1 MRYLLLLYSTPDA
14 GPEPNSPE
22 AMAEMKEWY
31 ALTQELVDAG
41 AMLGGEALHGA
52 DSATTVRVRDG
63 KTISTDGPYAETKE
77 LLGGYYAID
86 VENLDAAVEWAA
98 KIPSAP
104 YGSVEIRPIMEL
116 PPELPD
122 A

>member
-1 MRYLLLLYSTPDA
+1 MRYLLLLYSAPDA
-14 GPEPNSPE
+14 GPEPHSSE

-41 AMLGGEALHGA
+41 AMLGGEALHGV

-63 KTISTDGPYAETKE
+63 KTVSTDGPFAETKE

-116 PPELPD
+116 PPAPPD